1 MDGERSSFIIQN
13 SSLVY
18 MPLHVVEKLMGDV
31 LVLDARGRIT
41 LGHETEVL
49 RQELKDVV
57 DAGHKRIIL
66 NLAGVDYVDSAGLG
80 ALVAGASSIR
90 RAGGDLKL
98 ANLTDRIR
106 GLMQITRLSTLF
118 EVHDSLEKACSSFG
132 TSSIM

>member
-1 MDGERSSFIIQN
+1 
-13 SSLVY
+13 

-41 LGHETEVL
+41 LGHETETL
-49 RQELKDVV
+49 RERFKDVV
-57 DAGHKRIIL
+57 DAGHKRIVL
-66 NLAGVDYVDSAGLG
+66 NLAGVDYIDSAGLG
-80 ALVAGASSIR
+80 VLVAGSSSVR

-118 EVHDSLEKACSSFG
+118 EVYDNLEKARSSFG
-132 TSSIM
+132 PSSI

>member
-1 MDGERSSFIIQN
+1 MFNIHCLAFIIF
-13 SSLVY
+13 Y
-18 MPLHVVEKLMGDV
+18 MPLHVVEKMMGDV

-49 RQELKDVV
+49 RQQFKDVV

-80 ALVAGASSIR
+80 ALVAGSSSIR

-118 EVHDSLEKACSSFG
+118 EVYDSLEKARSSF
-132 TSSIM
+132 SSLPSSK